1 MNIHTIVLAAG
12 EGSRMNSNRAKSL
25 QQIGGT
31 SMLEKICN
39 TAGKISQNITLVVGY
54 DKESIIS
61 EAKKLTHLNITTS
74 LQPKPIGTG
83 NAVKCGLD
91 KVLDNSKVLVLYGDV
106 PLIKEDTLN
115 NLIKASSSGAA
126 ILTTVLDNPFGY
138 GRVKTN
144 EDGHALSIVEEKD
157 ATDSE
162 REIKQVFTGVLCVNK
177 DLLTEGLSEIK
188 NENAANE
195 FYLTDLVSIMN
206 LKGIKINTC
215 DASNEEVQGANNK
228 KELEKLETIYRTMKA
243 EELFELGITV
253 TDASRLDVR
262 GSVKAGKDCTIDVNV
277 ILEGEVILGNDVY
290 IGPNT
295 ILKDVYIG
303 DGSRIEAFSH
313 LVSAKVGKEC
323 VIGPYARLREG
334 SDIQNLAK
342 VGNFVE
348 TKNTTLGEGSKANH
362 FTYLGDTTV
371 GTKTNI
377 GAGTIT
383 CNYDGTNK
391 HKTIVGD
398 NSFIG
403 SNSSLVAP
411 VEIGNNSTIA
421 AGSTITKNVPENAL
435 GVGRSKQLNKDNWSK
450 KKD

>member
-1 MNIHTIVLAAG
+1 MNIHTIILAAG

-39 TAGKISQNITLVVGY
+39 TAGKITKNITLVVGY
-54 DKESIIS
+54 DKESIIN
-61 EAKKLTHLNITTS
+61 EAKKLSHLNITTS
-74 LQPKPIGTG
+74 LQPRPIGTG
-83 NAVKCGLD
+83 DAVKCGLD
-91 KVLDNSKVLVLYGDV
+91 KVSDNSKVLVLYGDV

-115 NLIKASSSGAA
+115 DLISASTEGAS
-126 ILTTVLDNPFGY
+126 ILTTVLENPFGY
-138 GRVKTN
+138 GRVKKN
-144 EDGHALSIVEEKD
+144 KDGHALSIVEEKD
-157 ATDSE
+157 ASESE
-162 REIKQVFTGVLCVNK
+162 REIKQVFTGVLCVDK
-177 DLLTEGLSEIK
+177 DLLAEGLSEIK

-206 LKGIKINTC
+206 LKGVKINTC

-228 KELEKLETIYRTMKA
+228 KELERLETIYRSMKT
-243 EELFELGITV
+243 EELFDLGITV
-253 TDASRLDVR
+253 IDASRLDVR
-262 GSVKAGKDCTIDVNV
+262 GTVEAGKDCTIDVNV
-277 ILEGEVILGNDVY
+277 ILEGEVVLGNNVY

-295 ILKDVYIG
+295 ILKDVHIG
-303 DGSRIEAFSH
+303 DGSRVEAFSH
-313 LVSAKVGKEC
+313 LVSAKVGEKC

-334 SDIQNLAK
+334 SDIKNLAK

-362 FTYLGDTTV
+362 FTYLGDTNV

-391 HKTIVGD
+391 HKTIIGD

-411 VEIGNNSTIA
+411 VEIGNSSTIA
-421 AGSTITKNVPENAL
+421 AGSVITKNVPEDAL
-435 GVGRSKQLNKDNWSK
+435 GVGRSKQTNKDDWSK